1 MQAPP
6 ARRARPPRAGA
17 GARPAQA
24 PGARRASKRE
34 AARRGGEANS
44 PGAARSRMAIFAI
57 SDSVANSPGAAR
69 PAVPVPFRRFPSR
82 KPPGT
87 RRARPP
93 RAGAGARPAQ
103 APGARRA
110 SKREAARRGGEAN
123 SLGGAMRSRMAI
135 FAISDSVA
143 SFPGRGAPCRSR
155 PFPAIT
161 FMQAPGAARPP
172 TSRWR
177 RSVRRKFPRHGR
189 SIVRHD
195 HQAPG
200 PPQTA
205 AFSTGAP
212 DKRPA
217 APLTAFHR
225 GFGAC
230 LQRSRKYS

>member
-1 MQAPP
+1 MRAGTGRVRARTHRRLQFLAAQVPRRAPKRAA
-6 ARRARPPRAGA
+6 ARRGGAATSPGARRVCPPRAGA

-44 PGAARSRMAIFAI
+44 PGAARCVRAWPYSLFRIQ
-57 SDSVANSPGAAR
+57 SQVSPGAAR
-69 PAVPVPFRRFPSR
+69 PAVPVPFRRLLSC
-82 KPPGT
+82 KP
-87 RRARPP
+87 
-93 RAGAGARPAQ
+93 
-103 APGARRA
+103 
-110 SKREAARRGGEAN
+110 
-123 SLGGAMRSRMAI
+123 
-135 FAISDSVA
+135 
-143 SFPGRGAPCRSR
+143 
-155 PFPAIT
+155 
-161 FMQAPGAARPP
+161 PGAARPP
-172 TSRWR
+172 ASRWR
-177 RSVRRKFPRHGR
+177 RSVRRKLPRHGR